1 MRISKKQV
9 IRYLILFLIVISIN
23 FILPRLMK
31 ADPFLFLSSE
41 GTDDIS
47 GFSEKQIEQY
57 YIYYGLDKP
66 LWQQYLYYLKSIF
79 TGNLGF
85 SISKTL
91 PVSTIIFHE

>member
-85 SISKTL
+85 TMVSRGA
-91 PVSTIIFHE
+91 VST

>member
-57 YIYYGLDKP
+57 
-66 LWQQYLYYLKSIF
+66 
-79 TGNLGF
+79 
-85 SISKTL
+85 
-91 PVSTIIFHE
+91 